1 MKFTQTPT
9 DIEIRAKKKINYSKL
24 DLAFVMII
32 LKERE
37 FINTLQEM
45 RQQLSSA
52 NLANLFIAL
61 TSSNFLNVH
70 DFLNFAITFDMSILE
85 KDLVNLLIN
94 RFDLNNDGKTT
105 FDDFAIL
112 F

>member
-61 TSSNFLNVH
+61 TSSNFLN
-70 DFLNFAITFDMSILE
+70 FAITFDMSILE

>member
-45 RQQLSSA
+45 R
-52 NLANLFIAL
+52 
-61 TSSNFLNVH
+61 
-70 DFLNFAITFDMSILE
+70 
-85 KDLVNLLIN
+85 
-94 RFDLNNDGKTT
+94 
-105 FDDFAIL
+105 
-112 F
+112 